1 MTDLTTLDDHHIA
14 PANDRLYFSLLK
26 EQGEILANAMM
37 VPAAYRGKS
46 AEIIAAG
53 MAGRAFG
60 WDVMMS
66 MRNFHVIQ
74 GTASL
79 RPEAMLGLVYRAGHS
94 VVITEEDGVAFA
106 VGTRKDNGD
115 THSERFDLADAKA
128 AGLSNKQ
135 NWKQF
140 QKNMLKW
147 RAVTNL
153 CRFLFPDIVLG
164 AGYVPEELG
173 ADVGPEGVPLVP
185 SAKAKTLLVEAF
197 GKEQA
202 IELWG
207 DRGSSGISD
216 EDLQNLLAIDAEIID
231 EPEMPTLVPESD

>member
-106 VGTRKDNGD
+106 VLPINR
-115 THSERFDLADAKA
+115 
-128 AGLSNKQ
+128 
-135 NWKQF
+135 
-140 QKNMLKW
+140 
-147 RAVTNL
+147 
-153 CRFLFPDIVLG
+153 I
-164 AGYVPEELG
+164 
-173 ADVGPEGVPLVP
+173 
-185 SAKAKTLLVEAF
+185 
-197 GKEQA
+197 
-202 IELWG
+202 
-207 DRGSSGISD
+207 GSSSKRTCSNG
-216 EDLQNLLAIDAEIID
+216 EQLQIFAGSYFL
-231 EPEMPTLVPESD
+231 TLF

>member
-74 GTASL
+74 
-79 RPEAMLGLVYRAGHS
+79 GHS

-202 IELWG
+202 IELWA
-207 DRGSSGISD
+207 DRGSNGISE
-216 EDLQNLLAIDAEIID
+216 EDLQNLLAVDGEIID